1 MCRTLGVFAKEPRPG
16 QVKTRLAAALS
27 PDGAAHVADAF
38 LRDTL
43 RRMAAVRAE
52 RFLVFSPT
60 SAAAYFQSL
69 AADCYA
75 LAPQGDGDLGQR
87 LQRFVDGRLDSGS
100 RHVVVI
106 GTDSPTLPTAFVDQA
121 FDELDR
127 ADVVLGPATDG
138 GYYLIGLRRSS
149 AVIFQ
154 GIDWGAAAVLAQT
167 IARLPRE
174 CRLSLLPPWYDIDS
188 ETDWEMLRGHVAAI
202 RRAGGDPLIPDTERL
217 LSRLPTAAAPGS
229 S

>member
-1 MCRTLGVFAKEPRPG
+1 MEPRTLPTPSSA
-16 QVKTRLAAALS
+16 TR
-27 PDGAAHVADAF
+27 
-38 LRDTL
+38 
-43 RRMAAVRAE
+43 
-52 RFLVFSPT
+52 
-60 SAAAYFQSL
+60 SAAWPRSVPSAFWYSVRRVPLPTFNPWRL
-69 AADCYA
+69 IAT
-75 LAPQGDGDLGQR
+75 PQGDGDLGQR